1 VASARPVPATT
12 ARRLRL
18 EAASEVAAR
27 YGGVAH
33 RSDLRAVGVDR
44 HHVRVQVGAGRWAT
58 AGRHTVVVNGG
69 EPAGEGRWW
78 WAVWESGSGAV
89 LDGVSA
95 LLAQGMA
102 GFTAPAVHVTVPRQS
117 TPHHQIG
124 VVVHRRRFVG
134 PVIGAG
140 VPRVSPEWA
149 TIRAAQW
156 AASDRQ
162 AALLVCLP
170 VQQRLVL
177 PARLMYAWAGVRRS
191 PRRALLDAV
200 IADVCDGAHSLGELD
215 FARWCRR
222 YRLPEPVRQSVRR
235 GPDGRAYLDA
245 AFANGLVVEIDGG
258 QHLFGLAPL
267 DDALRAN
274 EITLDASRVLRLPVL
289 GLRLRPDEFMA
300 QVARALGR
308 QPLAVMPKALP
319 ATRQA

>member
-1 VASARPVPATT
+1 MGAANPAPGTA

-18 EAASEVAAR
+18 QAAGDVAAR
-27 YGGVAH
+27 FGGVAH
-33 RSDLRAVGVDR
+33 RADLRAVGVDR
-44 HHVRVQVGAGRWAT
+44 HHVRVQVAAGRWAA
-58 AGRHTVVVNGG
+58 AGRHTVVVAGG

-95 LLAQGMA
+95 LLAHGMT
-102 GFTAPAVHVTVPRQS
+102 GFAAPAVHVTVPRQS
-117 TPHHQIG
+117 SAYHQSG
-124 VVVHRRRFVG
+124 VVVHRRRTVG
-134 PVIGAG
+134 PVGGAG

-177 PARLMYAWAGVRRS
+177 PSRLTRAWAEVRRS

-245 AFANGLVVEIDGG
+245 EFANGLVVEIDGS

-274 EITLDASRVLRLPVL
+274 DITLDTSRVLRLPVL
-289 GLRLRPDEFMA
+289 GLRLRPDAFMA
-300 QVARALGR
+300 QVARALGYSSV
-308 QPLAVMPKALP
+308 PVMPKALP
-319 ATRQA
+319 ATRRA